1 MLNPSL
7 IKYFKE
13 PIIGRSNNDV
23 NNKFRETVIKNMHV
37 FDETLYDDPEYGDDW
52 INFRMNFQKAIR
64 LICPTYHSYK
74 IEHKAGRKYNYD
86 YLFTFLDENSNT
98 ISEDKVEFKYNAN
111 VISETPQFVSP
122 MNPSKYLSQSF
133 EEYHYDKY
141 FKPFLQEN
149 DFPIPERNLYI
160 NTVGNDLPECVK
172 EIQELYYKGAKG
184 SSRYTGEKAAIDFY
198 NKCKNMSKECII
210 NFINETD
217 LNIEALSQYLMT
229 SQNNK
234 IYLLYKNGVFN
245 IQRTNNDDYI
255 IDSYSKHPNKFIY
268 QAVTK
273 SGKKMKIL
281 LRWKNG
287 NGIAYPAFQIS

>member
-1 MLNPSL
+1 MLTPSF

-13 PIIGRSNNDV
+13 PIIGRSNNDI
-23 NNKFRETVIKNMHV
+23 NNKFRETVITNMHV
-37 FDETLYDDPEYGDDW
+37 FDDTFYDDHEYGDDW
-52 INFRMNFQKAIR
+52 INFRMNFRKAVK
-64 LICPTYHSYK
+64 LICPIYHSYK
-74 IEHKAGRKYNYD
+74 IDHKAGRKYNYD
-86 YLFTFLDENSNT
+86 YLFTFFDENSNI
-98 ISEDKVEFKYNAN
+98 ISEEKVEFKYNAS

-141 FKPFLQEN
+141 LKQFLQEN
-149 DFPIPERNLYI
+149 NFPIPERNLYI
-160 NTVGNDLPECVK
+160 DTVGNDLPECVK
-172 EIQELYYKGAKG
+172 EAQELYYKGAKG
-184 SSRYTGEKAAIDFY
+184 SSRYTGEKNAVDFY
-198 NKCKNMSKECII
+198 NKCKNMSKECIT

-217 LNIEALSQYLMT
+217 LNIEVLSQYLIT

-245 IQRTNNDDYI
+245 IERTNNDDYTI
-255 IDSYSKHPNKFIY
+255 VSYSKNPKKFIY
-268 QAVTK
+268 EAVTK